1 MNGVSDRLRSIDQPR
16 KRQRDSTITYLAN
29 ATFHAM
35 LTPETSLHRSPC
47 FTARPFSTNRGL
59 QNTVPLIILIP
70 PITLRRSPMS
80 RPRSS
85 ACALSVFKCSSS
97 VTCGALTA
105 SGWGKVVF
113 RTVDNGSLNP
123 VSRSAGTVPK
133 SVLYTSA
140 CPPDAHAHNH
150 RGDRRNYFV
159 FPRWRAV

>member
-1 MNGVSDRLRSIDQPR
+1 
-16 KRQRDSTITYLAN
+16 
-29 ATFHAM
+29 M
-35 LTPETSLHRSPC
+35 LTPETSFHHRSPC
-47 FTARPFSTNRGL
+47 FKARPFSTNRGL

-80 RPRSS
+80 RPGSS

-113 RTVDNGSLNP
+113 RTVDKGSLNP
-123 VSRSAGTVPK
+123 VSRSVGTAPK
-133 SVLYTSA
+133 SVLHTSSA
-140 CPPDAHAHNH
+140 CLPDAHAHNH

-159 FPRWRAV
+159 FPRWRAVCQSMWRVCWPWQRERGGEGCPRGLF